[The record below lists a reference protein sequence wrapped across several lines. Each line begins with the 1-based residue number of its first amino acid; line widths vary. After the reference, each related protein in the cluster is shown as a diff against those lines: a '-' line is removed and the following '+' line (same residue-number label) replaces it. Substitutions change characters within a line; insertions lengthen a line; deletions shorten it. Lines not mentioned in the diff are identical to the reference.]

1 MNLSKVALSCVAT
14 AALAFAGVAQAE
26 TIRAGASLPVAKV
39 AKLSRKKAKKGVELY
54 QAPVGGAPAT
64 GGGIGAGGA
73 ALGGFAAGGGLLGI
87 LVATDVIGATPAAV
101 TP

>member
-54 QAPVGGAPAT
+54 AGGG

-73 ALGGFAAGGGLLGI
+73 AGLGALAGAAALAGLLA
-87 LVATDVIGATPAAV
+87 ATDVIGGDQAPV

>member
-54 QAPVGGAPAT
+54 QAPVGGGVPGGGAVAGGIIAGGLAVGGTLIAT
-64 GGGIGAGGA
+64 GAVGGS
-73 ALGGFAAGGGLLGI
+73 
-87 LVATDVIGATPAAV
+87 DPV
-101 TP
+101 TPITPGG